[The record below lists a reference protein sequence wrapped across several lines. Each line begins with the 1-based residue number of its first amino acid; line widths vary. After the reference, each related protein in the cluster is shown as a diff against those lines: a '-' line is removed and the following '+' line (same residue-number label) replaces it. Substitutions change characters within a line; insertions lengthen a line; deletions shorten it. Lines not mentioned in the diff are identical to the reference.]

1 MDGTTDGRRA
11 LGAYGEDLAASYLQ
25 DRGYRIV
32 DRNWRLAEGALRGEL
47 DLIVARG
54 TTLAIVEVKTRRGDA
69 FGGPVAAVGRR
80 KQAKVRALAAAW
92 LRANGGWRGPV
103 RFDVVAVWLR
113 GGQEPE
119 VRHLP
124 RAF

>member
-1 MDGTTDGRRA
+1 MDGRRA
-11 LGAYGEDLAASYLQ
+11 LGAYGEDLAASYLE
-25 DRGYRIV
+25 RHGYRIV
-32 DRNWRLAEGALRGEL
+32 DRNWRLANGALRGEL
-47 DLIVARG
+47 DLVVARG
-54 TTLAIVEVKTRRGDA
+54 GTLAIVEVKTRRGDA

-80 KQAKVRALAAAW
+80 KQAKMRALAAAW
-92 LRANGGWRGPV
+92 LRAHGGWLGPV